1 MGIGTEKNSLLG
13 AAGNTGNPTENVEYL
28 IVGRGGSAPKS
39 GGGGGGGRRR
49 GAFEPGGKCII
60 STRGITPEIA
70 GRSRGI
76 TTSGPTKI

>member
-39 GGGGGGGRRR
+39 GGGGGGGAWN
-49 GAFEPGGKCII
+49 GNDSPFEGYLPCYACGL
-60 STRGITPEIA
+60 
-70 GRSRGI
+70 
-76 TTSGPTKI
+76 